1 LLDFNEPETPVENA
15 AEKRATSVIEQIVRS
30 PSSLKTGDSAAP
42 DIPVDNVQNAATGEA
57 NTTSQVGDNNATA
70 SSILPPVETLARTI
84 VETAP
89 PDNAK
94 DVLPVESIIHTIV
107 GSVAKVFSP
116 EPPPA
121 RTPEEMFFDAIP
133 DGHRDAAK
141 ESKPRTPAPEAQL
154 EVMTESTAI
163 YNSLLLQ
170 PAAPAES
177 NSTDIPLTLITQQD
191 ALMESNPVVSNEPEA
206 MGAQLEASPSK
217 AETNIQNSQEP
228 LVRSATEEASQTEED
243 SVEDLGR
250 EAENVAGK
258 VAVISMAAD
267 DSDAERK

>member
-1 LLDFNEPETPVENA
+1 MA
-15 AEKRATSVIEQIVRS
+15 Q
-30 PSSLKTGDSAAP
+30 
-42 DIPVDNVQNAATGEA
+42 
-57 NTTSQVGDNNATA
+57 
-70 SSILPPVETLARTI
+70 TI

-116 EPPPA
+116 DPPPA
-121 RTPEEMFFDAIP
+121 HTPEEMFFDAMP

-141 ESKPRTPAPEAQL
+141 DSKPRTPAPEAQL

-170 PAAPAES
+170 PGAPAES
-177 NSTDIPLTLITQQD
+177 NSTEVPLTQISQQD
-191 ALMESNPVVSNEPEA
+191 EAPRMESDHFVSNEPETT
-206 MGAQLEASPSK
+206 GAQLEASPSK

-228 LVRSATEEASQTEED
+228 LVRSVTEEASQTEED
-243 SVEDLGR
+243 SVVDVGR
-250 EAENVAGK
+250 EAENIAGK